1 MRFILLLAPHLQ
13 KNEMHFR
20 IKSQEEWLV
29 IDVKLTL
36 WQRSIFFAKCKN
48 GIYGI
53 CLFILGNLRPY
64 THWVKYYFFS
74 TKKSKSQSLRVSESQ
89 SLSVSVYHNI

>member
-1 MRFILLLAPHLQ
+1 MLKIVCVLHIVVLKMMRFILLLAPHLQ

-36 WQRSIFFAKCKN
+36 WQRSIFLLSVKMAYMAFV
-48 GIYGI
+48 
-53 CLFILGNLRPY
+53 CLF
-64 THWVKYYFFS
+64 
-74 TKKSKSQSLRVSESQ
+74 
-89 SLSVSVYHNI
+89 